1 MLVNDRNRPQ
11 VPWSLASR
19 GTPPGAR
26 PPARRRVWYAVAIGC
41 ASVLLAGSASAAD
54 PTKDQCIDANEASQ
68 AMRKAE
74 KLHDAEQKLLV
85 CVSASCPGPVR
96 DDCAQRLTEVR
107 AATPTVVFVVKD
119 DADQDLTDVHVTID
133 GQPLTDKLD
142 GLAIPIDPG
151 PHRFAFAS
159 SGRTK
164 EERALVI
171 REGEKDRHERVVL
184 VSAATPPAAAANA
197 TVPEAAPTAAEAPA
211 RDGKGQRIAGI
222 AVGGAGV
229 VGLVV
234 GSVLGLASNSKYK
247 DAVTHCP
254 VGQPSMCDPTG
265 VDEGQSAHS
274 EAAASTVVFVVSAA
288 FVAGGALLY
297 FTAPKSN
304 VTVTPTVGAQ
314 SAGLAVGGR
323 W

>member
-1 MLVNDRNRPQ
+1 
-11 VPWSLASR
+11 
-19 GTPPGAR
+19 
-26 PPARRRVWYAVAIGC
+26 VWHAVAIGC
-41 ASVLLAGSASAAD
+41 ASVLFAGSASAAD

-85 CVSASCPGPVR
+85 CVSAGCPGPVR

-151 PHRFAFAS
+151 PHRFTFVS
-159 SGRTK
+159 TGRTK

-171 REGEKDRHERVVL
+171 REGEKDRHERVIL
-184 VSAATPPAAAANA
+184 VVAATTASAVPPSESAPAPGAEPAA
-197 TVPEAAPTAAEAPA
+197 PAAEAPA
-211 RDGKGQRIAGI
+211 RDGTMQRVA
-222 AVGGAGV
+222 
-229 VGLVV
+229 GLVV
-234 GSVLGLASNSKYK
+234 GGVGAAGVVVGSIFGFVSKSTY
-247 DAVTHCP
+247 DHAWNECGRHANGCN
-254 VGQPSMCDPTG
+254 GQG
-265 VDEGQSAHS
+265 VADGSSAHS
-274 EAAASTVVFVVSAA
+274 QAAVSTVA
-288 FVAGGALLY
+288 FVAGAALLGGGALLY
-297 FTAPKSN
+297 FTAPKAG
-304 VTVTPTVGAQ
+304 VTVSPTVGLG
-314 SAGLAVGGR
+314 SAGVAVHGG